1 MRFRDTAV
9 LADRATGNAS
19 LLAISRHEPTL
30 GRTMRAHILS
40 ALDWH
45 MRGARLWRTGFGVVA

>member
-19 LLAISRHEPTL
+19 LLAISRHEPTFEATARQIEGL
-30 GRTMRAHILS
+30 LNPP
-40 ALDWH
+40 
-45 MRGARLWRTGFGVVA
+45 RGATASTAR